1 MAYQGNSPA
10 AAYTSFAQ
18 QTFSIVN
25 GQTSYTLDHPVA
37 NGKEILLYIN
47 NVKQVEGS
55 GEAYTASGNTLT
67 IASALTSGSDEMY
80 CLFIGKAIQNVVP
93 PSGSVTNAML
103 GETITVAN
111 GGTGLTSGFANGIT
125 MADQY
130 RLSANLTGT
139 NADITSNLER
149 VDDATFA
156 KIGTGM
162 SESSGI
168 FTFPTTGLY
177 LIAVTASVNLNNDT
191 TDLTTKVST
200 NSGSSF
206 DDIMNISNGHG
217 GTTARALACSN
228 TAYVNVTDTSTFQIK
243 FTTGSFDAGSTLLG
257 NTAINTTSFTF
268 IRLGDSQ

>member
-93 PSGSVTNAML
+93 PSGSVTNAMIVD
-103 GETITVAN
+103 GTIAESK
-111 GGTGLTSGFANGIT
+111 LASGVNTIT
-125 MADQY
+125 MAEQW
-130 RLSANLTGT
+130 RLSSVTVTSTNTFLTT
-139 NADITSNLER
+139 NLEKA
-149 VDDATFA
+149 DSSDAGD
-156 KIGTGM
+156 IGTGM
-162 SESSGI
+162 SESSGVFSFPSTGI
-168 FTFPTTGLY
+168 YLITGTGAFYQNGSVTHQFVGLEIYVTKDNSTYNRRASSYGAILGTAEEANTTCMYIFDVTDISNDKVKFHVRQQTAGNLNVAGATNRQLTGFTF
-177 LIAVTASVNLNNDT
+177 V
-191 TDLTTKVST
+191 
-200 NSGSSF
+200 
-206 DDIMNISNGHG
+206 
-217 GTTARALACSN
+217 
-228 TAYVNVTDTSTFQIK
+228 
-243 FTTGSFDAGSTLLG
+243 
-257 NTAINTTSFTF
+257 
-268 IRLGDSQ
+268 RLGDT